1 MHEAILAF
9 VIWALC
15 GALFL
20 VIGIGCFFAK
30 KPVGFWANINET
42 PDIADVR
49 GYNRAVGKLWI
60 VFAALFTLLGLP
72 LLVNPDSAAVILSIV
87 GVMLEV
93 IGVMIV
99 YIHIERKYTK

>member
-1 MHEAILAF
+1 MHEGTFGF

-20 VIGIGCFFAK
+20 VIGISCFFCK
-30 KPVGFWANINET
+30 KPVGFWANVKET

-49 GYNRAVGKLWI
+49 SYNRAVGKLWI
-60 VFAALFTLLGLP
+60 VFAVLFTLLGLP
-72 LLVNPDSAAVILSIV
+72 LLVNLRSAAVILSIV

-93 IGVMIV
+93 IGMMIV